1 MNNETIKNFE
11 KLKTLVQAVEVLN
24 REEWKEIFAVAG
36 KGMFDDIDVL
46 EMSEKEEE
54 DLKYLYDFSVMLET
68 QMGNYGALFP
78 VHIVEAISRI
88 KNELKPLFQDATEYL
103 NTEPNKTLLELS
115 IQQAKEGK
123 LREVNWL

>member
-1 MNNETIKNFE
+1 MNSETKQYFE

-36 KGMFDDIDVL
+36 EGMFDDIDVL

-54 DLKYLYDFSVMLET
+54 DLKYLYDFSVMLEA

-78 VHIVEAISRI
+78 AHIIAAISRI
-88 KNELKPLFQDATEYL
+88 KNELKPLFQDATEYI
-103 NTEPNKTLLELS
+103 NTGINEAITLRA
-115 IQQAKEGK
+115 IQEAKEGK
-123 LREVNWL
+123 LTKFDWL